1 MSANAHEYN
10 TDTVNRD
17 HVKIMK
23 RLLWFFCKLCKRLFC
38 ACFESQEQ
46 DAFMAL
52 DISFIE
58 TSVVHN

>member
-1 MSANAHEYN
+1 
-10 TDTVNRD
+10 
-17 HVKIMK
+17 
-23 RLLWFFCKLCKRLFC
+23 LCKRLFC

-52 DISFIE
+52 DISLIE